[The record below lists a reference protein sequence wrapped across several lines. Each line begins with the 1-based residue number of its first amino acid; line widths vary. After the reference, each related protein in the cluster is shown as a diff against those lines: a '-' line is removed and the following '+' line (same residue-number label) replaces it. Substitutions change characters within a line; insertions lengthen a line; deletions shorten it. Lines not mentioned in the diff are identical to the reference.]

1 MRRQRLVAA
10 VGAVLVVLSL
20 ASCVRSGDTDD
31 QGAPDPQLRGQWL
44 LTDAKDEGG
53 PINLLHQYLTLT
65 IDRDKTTGGR
75 SSCSS
80 YTASV
85 FGTPD
90 SLWVQATLPR
100 QTDCGT
106 AAQQA
111 LEFRYIADLD
121 KIRAATVRGDDLHLT
136 ADDVDLH
143 FVQVTPS
150 PLKPIVDRF
159 WYSAT
164 LTPLS
169 LNTTDTPVSY
179 IEPGAS
185 IRFGGDGTLTAVT
198 GCGVIAAH
206 YVENAGEI
214 VSTDVTVNTRT
225 TCDGYDDALDDYLV
239 RLIDSGFTFTA
250 NARELT
256 LTSKRALL
264 RLGLSVE
271 AAT

>member
-1 MRRQRLVAA
+1 MRRQRLIAV
-10 VGAVLVVLSL
+10 VGAVLVALSL
-20 ASCVRSGDTDD
+20 ASCVSSGDSGD

-44 LTDAKDEGG
+44 LADAKDEGG
-53 PINLLHQYLTLT
+53 PINLLSQYLTLT
-65 IDRDKTTGGR
+65 IDRDTTTGGR

-121 KIRAATVRGDDLHLT
+121 KIRAATVQGDDLHLT
-136 ADDVDLH
+136 ADGIDLH
-143 FVQVTPS
+143 FVQVTPT
-150 PLKPIVDRF
+150 PLKLIVNRL

-164 LTPLS
+164 LRPLS
-169 LNTTDTPVSY
+169 LNTSDTPVSY
-179 IEPGAS
+179 VEPGAS
-185 IRFGGDGTLTAVT
+185 FRFGDDGTLTAVT

-214 VSTDVTVNTRT
+214 ISTDITVDTRT
-225 TCDGYDDALDDYLV
+225 ACGGYDDALDDYLV
-239 RLIDSGFTFTA
+239 RLIDSGFTFAATP
-250 NARELT
+250 RELT

-264 RLGLSVE
+264 QLGLSAE
-271 AAT
+271 AAK

>member
-1 MRRQRLVAA
+1 MRRRRLVAA
-10 VGAVLVVLSL
+10 LGAVLVALSL
-20 ASCVRSGDTDD
+20 ASCAGSGGAGD

-44 LTDAKDEGG
+44 LADAKDEGG
-53 PINLLHQYLTLT
+53 PINLLNQYLTLT

-75 SSCSS
+75 SSCSG

-121 KIRAATVRGDDLHLT
+121 KIRAATVQGDDLHLT
-136 ADDVDLH
+136 ADGVDLH
-143 FVQVTPS
+143 FVRVTPT
-150 PLKPIVDRF
+150 PLKPVVDRF

-169 LNTTDTPVSY
+169 LNTSDTPVSY

-185 IRFGGDGTLTAVT
+185 IHFGDDGTLTAVT
-198 GCGVIAAH
+198 GCGVIIAH

-225 TCDGYDDALDDYLV
+225 TCGGYDDALDDYLV
-239 RLIDSGFTFTA
+239 RLIDSGFTFAATP
-250 NARELT
+250 RELT

-264 RLGLSVE
+264 QLGLSAE
-271 AAT
+271 TAK